1 MTRTRDLSPL
11 AARGLIVVVA
21 LCWSSMG
28 VAFKFVDWDPLVIAG
43 GRNLLSFLFLA
54 LSRRNI
60 RISLKREVVAGALI
74 SYFAQTTFT
83 YANKLT
89 TAANAIVLQYT
100 NPIFVLLL
108 SWLLLR
114 QQLRKRD
121 VALSLVMI
129 GGIALFFLEEL
140 SPGQR
145 TGNLCGLL
153 SGLGMAA
160 CILYACAGRADLRE
174 YTMLNSLIA
183 ILIGIPAEIGRAH
196 V

>member
-1 MTRTRDLSPL
+1 MTRTRDLSPS

-114 QQLRKRD
+114 QRLRKRD

-140 SPGQR
+140 RPGQM

-153 SGLGMAA
+153 SGLGMA
-160 CILYACAGRADLRE
+160 R
-174 YTMLNSLIA
+174 
-183 ILIGIPAEIGRAH
+183 
-196 V
+196 